1 MHQIWYIAVKRCKK
15 IKSFEEEILKIFF
28 NCWQFLMVEDTGLE
42 TVQLSFLDL
51 QRVLV
56 KILEKLEKDFLK
68 TASFG
73 LIT

>member
-1 MHQIWYIAVKRCKK
+1 M
-15 IKSFEEEILKIFF
+15 KSFEEENLKIFI
-28 NCWQFLMVEDTGLE
+28 NCWQFLIVEDTGLE

-56 KILEKLEKDFLK
+56 KILAKLEKDFLK